1 MKKIPGILALLF
13 MCTWQLHSQ
22 GCSCCSGNS
31 GGFAS
36 TTINDNVGLQEKKS
50 WLIDLIYDYKLFSPY
65 TPNDLKKISDQKS
78 DVMGIASAWVSSLR
92 VSYGMTKKLSLSII
106 LPYVNIAS
114 TVNQKVDEQHYR
126 IINSS
131 PTLAFA
137 DASVFASYL
146 FYDKSSVKLAAIGGM
161 ELPTGRLPK
170 QKDQIIT
177 GSGTFDP
184 MVGLAAGKR
193 WNKFSVR
200 TNLAYKLTTLNSKG
214 TDYGDFLNYQC
225 GLSYQINKL
234 ISSDTLSCISVPK
247 TPILNVGVTLLGEN
261 LHPIKESGVLVN
273 NTGFYRNFA
282 SLSGSLLLKNKFAI
296 YVAMDIPITQNN
308 YGVQNASSYRFK
320 IGTSLKIN

>member
-1 MKKIPGILALLF
+1 MKKIHSVLALLF
-13 MCTWQLHSQ
+13 MYVWQSHAQS
-22 GCSCCSGNS
+22 CSCCSSNS

-36 TTINDNVGLQEKKS
+36 TTINDNVGLQEKSS

-92 VSYGMTKKLSLSII
+92 ASYGMSKNLSLSVI

-114 TVNQKVDEQHYR
+114 TVNQKVDEQHDHV
-126 IINSS
+126 INSS

-146 FYDKSSVKLAAIGGM
+146 FYDKNNVKLAAMGGM
-161 ELPTGRLPK
+161 ELPTGKLPK

-184 MVGLAAGKR
+184 MFNLFASKR
-193 WNKFSVR
+193 WNKFSAR
-200 TNLAYKLTTLNSKG
+200 TNLAYKLTTLNSVG

-225 GLSYQINKL
+225 GLSYQINKVV
-234 ISSDTLSCISVPK
+234 SADTLSCTAVPK
-247 TPILNVGVTLLGEN
+247 TPLLNIGLALLGEN
-261 LHPIKESGVLVN
+261 LHPIKESGVWVN

-282 SLSGSLLLKNKFAI
+282 SLNGSLLLKNKFAI

>member
-1 MKKIPGILALLF
+1 MKKIHVILALLF

-31 GGFAS
+31 GSFAS
-36 TTINDNVGLQEKKS
+36 TTINDNVGLQQKKS
-50 WLIDLIYDYKLFSPY
+50 WLIDLIYDYKLFLPY
-65 TPNDLKKISDQKS
+65 TTNDLEKVSNQKN

-92 VSYGMTKKLSLSII
+92 VSYGIVDKLSLSVI

-114 TVNQKVDEQHYR
+114 TVNQKADEQHYQT
-126 IINSS
+126 INSS

-137 DASVFASYL
+137 DASVLATYL
-146 FYDKSSVKLAAIGGM
+146 FYNKNNVKLSTMGGM
-161 ELPTGRLPK
+161 ELPTGKLPK

-184 MVGLAAGKR
+184 MVGLAASKR
-193 WNKFSVR
+193 WNKFSLR
-200 TNLAYKLTTLNSKG
+200 TNLAYKITTLNSKG
-214 TDYGDFLNYQC
+214 ADYGDFLNYQC
-225 GLSYQINKL
+225 GLSYQVGKVS
-234 ISSDTLSCISVPK
+234 SSDTLSCVDVPK
-247 TPILNVGVTLLGEN
+247 TPILNIGLTVLGEN

-282 SLSGSLLLKNKFAI
+282 SLGGSLLLKNKFAI
-296 YVAMDIPITQNN
+296 YVAVDIPITQNN